1 MHSYKNIENGIV
13 PSVCSLDCP
22 DQCGLLV
29 HKADGKIVKIE
40 GDPDH
45 PVTKGN
51 ICNKVRN
58 MGERIYDSKRIK
70 TAFETHW
77 KKRQWRICP
86 N

>member
-29 HKADGKIVKIE
+29 HKEDGKIVKIE

-58 MGERIYDSKRIK
+58 MGERIYDSNRIK
-70 TAFETHW
+70 
-77 KKRQWRICP
+77 IL
-86 N
+86 